1 MGQLQQALNTI
12 KSALGRMTTSQQL
25 LLGSLVVIALMA
37 MFLVSQYAGT
47 PRWVDLVAEGDAA
60 AQQRTLAVLRQAGL
74 QADTR
79 EGRVVVPPAQQ
90 DAAVA
95 ALAQAGELPSDTT
108 ILFRNMLEKQGMH
121 LSRQQNEQ
129 VYLIAL
135 QNELAGV
142 IRGFT
147 GVRDAAV
154 LLDVPE
160 PRGLGRSV
168 RQPTASATVFTD
180 SGAGL
185 DQGMVDAV
193 AELIA
198 GARAGLSVEQVR
210 VIDGSS
216 GRQRRPRT
224 KDDVLSSTYIEHAAL
239 VEDQVRAKIDDLLSY
254 IPGRTVAVT
263 ASVDVTR
270 VTSETLRHL
279 EPERGTVTLPLSED
293 STSSTQGGA
302 ESGGQPGVR
311 SNVRADLGD
320 ASGGSASSSQETSN
334 SKFESHVGRETQ
346 RVIDPRGMPTRLA
359 ASINVPRSYIAS
371 LMASAGAVD
380 DAGASGAGG
389 AAAAP
394 TDEEIDARFELE
406 RERIRQSVLP
416 HVQTVGASG
425 VVAGE
430 VVVTMVPVDVPGLIA
445 PVEAGVLG
453 SLTGAGSIADA
464 SGLIDKVVL
473 GALALVSLAMMLM
486 MVRKAGKR
494 EELPTAEEIIGIPPA
509 LEVPSE
515 LIGEAGEEDTA
526 LAGIEVD
533 EVSIAASKKLQ
544 QVQELLEKQPEM
556 AASMLG
562 RWVSTE
568 ED

>member
-1 MGQLQQALNTI
+1 MGQLQQALDTI
-12 KSALGRMTTSQQL
+12 KGSLGRMTTSQQL
-25 LLGSLVVIALMA
+25 LLGSLAVIAVMGL
-37 MFLVSQYAGT
+37 FLVSQYAGT
-47 PRWVDLVAEGDAA
+47 PQWVDLVAEGDAA
-60 AQQRTLAVLRQAGL
+60 GQQRTLAVLREAGLDADRQAG
-74 QADTR
+74 R
-79 EGRVVVPPAQQ
+79 IVVPPGQQ

-95 ALAQAGELPSDTT
+95 ALAEAGELPNDTT
-108 ILFRNMLEKQGMH
+108 ILFRNLLERQGMH

-135 QNELAGV
+135 QNELSRV
-142 IRGFT
+142 IRGFS
-147 GVRDAAV
+147 GVKDAAV

-160 PRGLGRSV
+160 ARGLGRSV
-168 RQPTASATVFTD
+168 RQPTASATVFTRT
-180 SGAGL
+180 GAPI

-198 GARAGLSVEQVR
+198 GARAGLTVEQVR

-216 GRQRRPRT
+216 GRQRRPRSR
-224 KDDVLSSTYIEHAAL
+224 DDVLSSTYIEHAAL
-239 VEDQVRAKIDDLLSY
+239 VEDQVRSKIDDLLSY

-293 STSSTQGGA
+293 SQSSTQGEA
-302 ESGGQPGVR
+302 SSGGQPGVR
-311 SNVRADLGD
+311 SNVRADLGES
-320 ASGGSASSSQETSN
+320 SGGGSSSTQETST

-346 RVIDPRGMPTRLA
+346 RVIDPRGMPTRLG
-359 ASINVPRSYIAS
+359 ASINVPRSYVAS
-371 LMASAGAVD
+371 LLAQ
-380 DAGASGAGG
+380 AGG
-389 AAAAP
+389 AAGADAAAL
-394 TDEEIDARFELE
+394 TDEEIDARFEVE

-416 HVQTVGASG
+416 HVQTLGATG

-430 VVVTMVPVDVPGLIA
+430 VVVTMVPVDLPGALVPA
-445 PVEAGVLG
+445 EAGMLG
-453 SLTGAGSIADA
+453 SLTGVGSMADA
-464 SGLIDKVVL
+464 GGLIDKVVL
-473 GALALVSLAMMLM
+473 GALALASLAMMLM

-494 EELPTAEEIIGIPPA
+494 ESLPTAEEIIGIPPA

-533 EVSIAASKKLQ
+533 EVSIAATKKLQ

-568 ED
+568 EA